1 MAIDTTT
8 ETLIAFHEATAHVP
22 GRRVHVS
29 TLHRWRLH
37 GVRGRR
43 LETILCGGRRF
54 TSLEAIQRF
63 KTMRHL
69 RAWSPFP
76 VVTPAVLQPPSANS
90 TGFWIVPDPFR
101 LQSGAISGRR
111 PHQLG
116 ARVETVALSDM
127 RQA

>member
-63 KTMRHL
+63 L
-69 RAWSPFP
+69 QDDASPAGM
-76 VVTPAVLQPPSANS
+76 VAVPC
-90 TGFWIVPDPFR
+90 GDP
-101 LQSGAISGRR
+101 RR
-111 PHQLG
+111 
-116 ARVETVALSDM
+116 VAAAERELDRILDRS
-127 RQA
+127 